1 MILSLQE
8 LTGLL
13 EATADSFGMND
24 AETSSWVEHC
34 LQVELRANVGQSFAS
49 HPVVYYNR
57 FRNGQ
62 VKFGAKPRITKE
74 MGGMAIMDAEGA
86 LGMYAS
92 RLAMEF
98 ACERAQETG
107 AYTVAVQNNNDVGM
121 LSYTT
126 RRALDYG
133 CVGQAF
139 INGRPWLA
147 PWGGTTAVYGP
158 NALSAAIPAKKHY
171 PILIDMGAADM
182 GGLAAAKRE
191 YVDGEIDP
199 GRYFDQDG
207 TLTTDMRP
215 KESLK
220 MGPGGGAQRLANY
233 KEMALAVM
241 IDSIAGALTGM
252 ETAVTIGTPEPE
264 YSSAPQKGS
273 DLNEEGAAAVRAPK
287 GNLITA
293 YHIDHFTQMDEFT
306 SKIDR
311 AIDQAKSSPL
321 DEGFE
326 EILMPGERGFRE
338 EERRRRN
345 GIPIYDQVWTQ
356 VVEPMC
362 REQGIKLS
370 SLLEVNG

>member
-1 MILSLQE
+1 
-8 LTGLL
+8 
-13 EATADSFGMND
+13 
-24 AETSSWVEHC
+24 
-34 LQVELRANVGQSFAS
+34 
-49 HPVVYYNR
+49 
-57 FRNGQ
+57 
-62 VKFGAKPRITKE
+62 
-74 MGGMAIMDAEGA
+74 
-86 LGMYAS
+86 
-92 RLAMEF
+92 
-98 ACERAQETG
+98 
-107 AYTVAVQNNNDVGM
+107 
-121 LSYTT
+121 
-126 RRALDYG
+126 
-133 CVGQAF
+133 
-139 INGRPWLA
+139 
-147 PWGGTTAVYGP
+147 
-158 NALSAAIPAKKHY
+158 
-171 PILIDMGAADM
+171 M

-199 GRYFDQDG
+199 VRYFDQDG

-293 YHIDHFTQMDEFT
+293 YHIDHFTQMEELT